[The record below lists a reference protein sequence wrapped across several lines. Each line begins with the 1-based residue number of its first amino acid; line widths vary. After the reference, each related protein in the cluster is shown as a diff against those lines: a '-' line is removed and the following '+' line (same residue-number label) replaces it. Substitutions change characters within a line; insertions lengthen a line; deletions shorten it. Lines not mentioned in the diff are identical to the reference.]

1 MLMMNPFMSDQ
12 DLLHA
17 AAERLGTDAQALM
30 RRYYG
35 SWGDALQEMEQFHST
50 GQLQESFAA
59 MLRMLL
65 DTEGRSIVPMPIQAA
80 GEPEMA

>member
-1 MLMMNPFMSDQ
+1 MTNPFMSDQ
-12 DLLHA
+12 DLLHT
-17 AAERLGTDAQALM
+17 AAERLGIDAQALM
-30 RRYYG
+30 HRYYG

-65 DTEGRSIVPMPIQAA
+65 DTEGMSIAPAHAQAA
-80 GEPEMA
+80 GEPKMA

>member
-1 MLMMNPFMSDQ
+1 MTNPFMSDQ
-12 DLLHA
+12 DLLHT
-17 AAERLGTDAQALM
+17 AAEQLGIDAQALM

-35 SWGDALQEMEQFHST
+35 SWGDALQEMEQFRNT

-65 DTEGRSIVPMPIQAA
+65 DTEGMSIAPTHAQAA
-80 GEPEMA
+80 GEPKMA